1 MFFFLSWLC
10 WLLSSSLLADLNLCE
25 DESALGSAASSSHLS
40 PTPTFHAAHSLGPLC
55 PFVTAS
61 RPYYFPHHSAALS
74 SASALRLTTSQF
86 FHLFLNCIYFFLFL
100 HLQAETSALGKSL
113 TPHRDAQGTVGIS
126 AVGKCLLEFVAS
138 ERLPFPPPT
147 AFIPKMKGRLCE
159 IVGYTRPMP
168 RYVPLL

>member
-10 WLLSSSLLADLNLCE
+10 RLLSSSPLADLNLCE

-61 RPYYFPHHSAALS
+61 RPFIFLIIPWRSPVPLP
-74 SASALRLTTSQF
+74 LRLTTSQF
-86 FHLFLNCIYFFLFL
+86 FHLFLNCIRFFLFL
-100 HLQAETSALGKSL
+100 HLQAETSALGKAL

-168 RYVPLL
+168 RYVPLF